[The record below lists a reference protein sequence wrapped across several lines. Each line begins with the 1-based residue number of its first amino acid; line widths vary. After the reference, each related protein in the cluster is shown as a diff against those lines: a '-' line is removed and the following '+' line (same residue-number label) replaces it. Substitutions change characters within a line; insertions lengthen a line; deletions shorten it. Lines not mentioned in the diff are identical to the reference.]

1 MKEKRVLRTL
11 KRLWKEETGQGLS
24 EYTLI
29 LTIVAIAVIAVA
41 VAFRKQIATMFTQ
54 ATEQMDTQTE
64 SSKQGA
70 TEGATTP

>member
-41 VAFRKQIATMFTQ
+41 VAFRKQIASLFNT
-54 ATEQMDTQTE
+54 ATDEIKKQEGGTE
-64 SSKQGA
+64 DPTG
-70 TEGATTP
+70 

>member
-41 VAFRKQIATMFTQ
+41 VLFRDRIASMFRT
-54 ATEQMDTQTE
+54 ASSSMEEQE
-64 SSKQGA
+64 
-70 TEGATTP
+70 TTPLEE